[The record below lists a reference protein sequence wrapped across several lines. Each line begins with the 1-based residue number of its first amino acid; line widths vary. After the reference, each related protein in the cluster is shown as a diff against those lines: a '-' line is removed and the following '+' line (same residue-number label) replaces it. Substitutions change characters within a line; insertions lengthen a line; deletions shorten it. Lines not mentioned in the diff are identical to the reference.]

1 MYYNELNKGTMD
13 NSIKQYA
20 IGELLDGRYLY
31 IPSYQRGYRWTE
43 KQVGDLLRDL
53 LCFAND
59 FANEGKEKKQEQFYC
74 LQPVIARP
82 ITDKEKLQSIFGT
95 EYNDSI
101 LKHGVWE
108 IIDGQQRL
116 TTIFLLY
123 KYLLDQKGWDAET
136 LKEEEDGKELYHICY
151 ATRDGSSKYLEELSM
166 KSIRDSN
173 ENDIKENVDFFHMA
187 NAFKYI
193 GEWIKTEGKNINVRY
208 QLGGSLDNI
217 RTSFFKLLNGMS
229 DTKGGSVQVLWYE
242 IAETKDTNNIKEFQK
257 INTGKIRLTD
267 AELIKG
273 LFLLKK
279 NFTSG
284 DKYIKQS
291 ELALEWEFIENTLHA
306 NNFWYFLQKKSID
319 MPNRIDLLFNL
330 IYKKNAIKEVPEN
343 EWDNKIKEIDELL
356 SDTRQSEIFRFY
368 YDRFEGKMGEELQ
381 HEVASAWNEVM
392 ELFRTLDD
400 WFCSPSTYNFIGL
413 LSQCGEDL
421 CRLVLHFEYMPE
433 TSCRVDFENYLKQRI
448 SHHLRGANIDKEKKA
463 ILNTYKEHD
472 TIYKL
477 LLTLNIHLLNEQNQ
491 KLESESDVYKFPFD
505 VLSAQNWDIEHVDSF
520 HTNTLKRDK
529 DKEDWIKTA
538 MDDRSGDLKDEEK
551 ALIQQKLEEN
561 ALDDAINIL
570 KKNAQ
575 EVEADE
581 EIKDTIGNL
590 TLLDAAT
597 NRSYGNSLFCTKRR
611 IIIERIKQG
620 VFVPVATQYIF
631 AKFFDPK
638 GTNRSL
644 WTRDDMEAYHKYIYD
659 ALITYVN
666 NEED

>member
-1 MYYNELNKGTMD
+1 MD
-13 NSIKQYA
+13 NTINQFA
-20 IGELLDGRYLY
+20 IGELLDGRYFY

-53 LCFAND
+53 LCFSNDLANKGNKD
-59 FANEGKEKKQEQFYC
+59 EKDQFYC

-82 ITDKEKLQSIFGT
+82 ITDIDQLKTIFGDDF
-95 EYNDSI
+95 NDSI
-101 LKHGVWE
+101 LEHGVWE

-136 LKEEEDGKELYHICY
+136 LKDEEDGKELYHICY
-151 ATRDGSSKYLEELSM
+151 ATRKGSSSFLENLSL
-166 KSIRDSN
+166 KAIKDSS
-173 ENDIKENVDFFHMA
+173 EEVFKENVDYFHMA

-193 GEWIKTEGKNINVRY
+193 SEWIKTDGKSINIRY
-208 QLGGSLDNI
+208 QLGGSLDNV
-217 RTSFFKLLNGMS
+217 RTSLFKLLNGMS

-242 IAETKDTNNIKEFQK
+242 LAENKGKRNIKEFQK

-273 LFLLKK
+273 LFLLEK
-279 NFTSG
+279 NFSTSE
-284 DKYIKQS
+284 KYIKQS

-306 NNFWYFLQKKSID
+306 NNFWYFLQKKGFD

-330 IYKKNAIKEVPEN
+330 IYKKAALKNIQEEDWDAKLKEV
-343 EWDNKIKEIDELL
+343 DIQL
-356 SDTRQSEIFRFY
+356 SDARQSEIFRFY
-368 YDRFEGKMGEELQ
+368 YNRFEGKIGEDLQ
-381 HEVASAWNEVM
+381 HEVGKAWDEVM
-392 ELFRTLDD
+392 ELYRTLDD
-400 WFCSPSTYNFIGL
+400 WFCTPSIYNYIGL

-421 CRLVLHFEYMPE
+421 CRLVLHYEYLPE
-433 TSCRVDFENYLKQRI
+433 ESTRLDFEDYLKERI
-448 SHHLRGANIDKEKKA
+448 SFHLRKVKIDNEKKL
-463 ILNTYKEHD
+463 ILSTYKEHD
-472 TIYKL
+472 NIYKV

-505 VLSAQNWDIEHVDSF
+505 VLNAQNWDIEHIDSF
-520 HTNTLKRDK
+520 HTNALKKDNDK
-529 DKEDWIKTA
+529 KEWIETA
-538 MDDRSGDLKDEEK
+538 LADRSDELSKDEKEQINLK
-551 ALIQQKLEEN
+551 IEEN
-561 ALDDAINIL
+561 ALDDAINII
-570 KKNAQ
+570 KRNAQ
-575 EVEADE
+575 EVDTEE
-581 EIKDTIGNL
+581 EIKNTIGNL

-597 NRSYGNSLFCTKRR
+597 NRMYGNSLFCTKRR

-631 AKFFDPK
+631 AKFFDQK

-644 WTRDDMEAYHKYIYD
+644 WTKEDMEAYHNYIYNVISNY
-659 ALITYVN
+659 LM

>member
-1 MYYNELNKGTMD
+1 MD

-20 IGELLDGRYLY
+20 IGELLDGRYFY

-59 FANEGKEKKQEQFYC
+59 FANEGQEKKQEQFYC

-82 ITDKEKLQSIFGT
+82 ITDEEKLKSIFET
-95 EYNDSI
+95 EYNDNI

-123 KYLLDQKGWDAET
+123 KYLLDQKGWDADT

-151 ATRDGSSKYLEELSM
+151 ATRDGSSKYLEELTM

-242 IAETKDTNNIKEFQK
+242 IAETKEKNNIKEFQK

-330 IYKKNAIKEVPEN
+330 IYKKNIIKEVPED
-343 EWDNKIKEIDELL
+343 EWDDKIKEIDELL

-368 YDRFEGKMGEELQ
+368 YNRFEGKMGEELQ
-381 HEVASAWNEVM
+381 HEVSSAWNEVM

-400 WFCSPSTYNFIGL
+400 WFCSPATYNFIGL

-433 TSCRVDFENYLKQRI
+433 TSYRVDFENYLKQRI
-448 SHHLRGANIDKEKKA
+448 SHHLRGAKIDKERKA

-472 TIYKL
+472 IIYKL

-505 VLSAQNWDIEHVDSF
+505 VLSTQNWDIEHIDSF
-520 HTNTLKRDK
+520 HTNNLKRDK

-538 MDDRSGDLKDEEK
+538 MDDRLGDLKDEEK
-551 ALIQQKLEEN
+551 ALILQKLEEN

-581 EIKDTIGNL
+581 EIKNTIGNL

-644 WTRDDMEAYHKYIYD
+644 WTRDDMEAYHKYIYN

>member
-1 MYYNELNKGTMD
+1 MD
-13 NSIKQYA
+13 NSINQYA
-20 IGELLDGRYLY
+20 IGELLDGRYFY

-59 FANEGKEKKQEQFYC
+59 FANEGKEKRQEQFYC
-74 LQPVIARP
+74 LQPIIARP
-82 ITDKEKLQSIFGT
+82 ITNEDKLKSIFGT
-95 EYNDSI
+95 EYNESI
-101 LKHGVWE
+101 QSHGVWE

-136 LKEEEDGKELYHICY
+136 LKEEEDGKELYHIYY
-151 ATRDGSSKYLEELSM
+151 ATRDGSSQFLEGLTIKTIE
-166 KSIRDSN
+166 DSD
-173 ENDIKENVDFFHMA
+173 EESLKDNVDYYHMA

-193 GEWIKTEGKNINVRY
+193 GKWIKTDGKTINIRY

-242 IAETKDTNNIKEFQK
+242 IAEIKEKNNIKEFQK

-291 ELALEWEFIENTLHA
+291 ELALEWEYIENTLHA
-306 NNFWYFLQKKSID
+306 NNFWYFLQKKGYD

-330 IYKKNAIKEVPEN
+330 IYKKNALKEIPEI
-343 EWDNKIKEIDELL
+343 EWDSKIKEIDARLM
-356 SDTRQSEIFRFY
+356 DTRQSEIFRFY
-368 YDRFEGKMGEELQ
+368 YNRFEGKMGEDLQ
-381 HEVASAWNEVM
+381 QEVAVAWDEVM

-400 WFCSPSTYNFIGL
+400 WFCTPSIYNYIGL

-433 TSCRVDFENYLKQRI
+433 TICRDDFEKYLKERI
-448 SHHLRGANIDKEKKA
+448 SYHLRGAKIDDENKQ
-463 ILNTYKEHD
+463 ILNTYDKDHD

-505 VLSAQNWDIEHVDSF
+505 VLSAQNWDIEHIDSF
-520 HTNTLKRDK
+520 HTNALKKEK
-529 DKEDWIKTA
+529 DKREWIKTA
-538 MDDRSGDLKDEEK
+538 MADRKDELKDDEVA
-551 ALIQQKLEEN
+551 ALKQKLDEN

-575 EVEADE
+575 EVEVDE
-581 EIKDTIGNL
+581 EIKNTIGNL

-597 NRSYGNSLFCTKRR
+597 NRMYGNSLFCTKRR

-620 VFVPVATQYIF
+620 VFVPIATQYIF
-631 AKFFDPK
+631 AKFFDEK

-644 WTRDDMEAYHKYIYD
+644 WTKEDMEAYHKYIYE
-659 ALITYVN
+659 ALKQYIKL
-666 NEED
+666 EEVEE

>member
-1 MYYNELNKGTMD
+1 MD
-13 NSIKQYA
+13 NSINQYA
-20 IGELLDGRYLY
+20 IGELLDGRYFY

-74 LQPVIARP
+74 LQPIIARP
-82 ITDKEKLQSIFGT
+82 ITNEDKLKSIFGT
-95 EYNDSI
+95 EYNESI
-101 LKHGVWE
+101 QSHGVWE

-136 LKEEEDGKELYHICY
+136 LKEEEDGKELYHIYY
-151 ATRDGSSKYLEELSM
+151 ATRDGSSQFLEGLTIKTIE
-166 KSIRDSN
+166 DSD
-173 ENDIKENVDFFHMA
+173 EESLKDNVDYYHMA

-193 GEWIKTEGKNINVRY
+193 GKWIKTDGKTINIRY

-242 IAETKDTNNIKEFQK
+242 IAEIKEKNNIKEFQK

-291 ELALEWEFIENTLHA
+291 ELALEWEYIENTLHA
-306 NNFWYFLQKKSID
+306 NNFWYFLQKKGYD

-330 IYKKNAIKEVPEN
+330 IYKKNALKEIPEI
-343 EWDNKIKEIDELL
+343 EWDSKIKEIDARLM
-356 SDTRQSEIFRFY
+356 DTRQSEIFRFY
-368 YDRFEGKMGEELQ
+368 YNRFEGKMGEDLQ
-381 HEVASAWNEVM
+381 QEVAVAWDEVM

-400 WFCSPSTYNFIGL
+400 WFCTPSIYNYIGL

-433 TSCRVDFENYLKQRI
+433 TICRDDFEKYLKERI
-448 SHHLRGANIDKEKKA
+448 SYHLRGAKIDDENKQ
-463 ILNTYKEHD
+463 ILNTYDKDHD

-505 VLSAQNWDIEHVDSF
+505 VLSAQNWDIEHIDSF
-520 HTNTLKRDK
+520 HTNALKKEK
-529 DKEDWIKTA
+529 DKREWIKTA
-538 MDDRSGDLKDEEK
+538 MADRKDELKDDEVA
-551 ALIQQKLEEN
+551 ALKQKLDEN

-575 EVEADE
+575 EVEVDE
-581 EIKDTIGNL
+581 EIKNTIGNL

-597 NRSYGNSLFCTKRR
+597 NRMYGNSLFCTKRR

-620 VFVPVATQYIF
+620 VFVPIATQYIF
-631 AKFFDPK
+631 AKFFDEK

-644 WTRDDMEAYHKYIYD
+644 WTKEDMEAYHKYIYE
-659 ALITYVN
+659 ALKQYIKLEDV
-666 NEED
+666 EE

>member
-1 MYYNELNKGTMD
+1 MD
-13 NSIKQYA
+13 NTINQFA
-20 IGELLDGRYLY
+20 IGELLDGRYFY

-53 LCFAND
+53 LCFSNDLANKGNKD
-59 FANEGKEKKQEQFYC
+59 EKDQFYC

-82 ITDKEKLQSIFGT
+82 ITDIDQLKTIFGDDF
-95 EYNDSI
+95 NDSI
-101 LKHGVWE
+101 LEHGVWE

-136 LKEEEDGKELYHICY
+136 LKDEEDGKELYHICY
-151 ATRDGSSKYLEELSM
+151 ATRKGSSSFLENLSL
-166 KSIRDSN
+166 KAIKDSS
-173 ENDIKENVDFFHMA
+173 EEAFKENVDYFHMA

-193 GEWIKTEGKNINVRY
+193 SEWIKTDGKSINIRY
-208 QLGGSLDNI
+208 QLGGSLDNV
-217 RTSFFKLLNGMS
+217 RTSLFKLLNGMS

-242 IAETKDTNNIKEFQK
+242 LAENKGKRNIKEFQK

-273 LFLLKK
+273 LFLLEK
-279 NFTSG
+279 NFSTSE
-284 DKYIKQS
+284 KYIKQS

-306 NNFWYFLQKKSID
+306 NNFWYFLQKKGFD

-330 IYKKNAIKEVPEN
+330 IYKKAALKNIQEEDWDAKLKEV
-343 EWDNKIKEIDELL
+343 DIQL
-356 SDTRQSEIFRFY
+356 SDARQSEIFRFY
-368 YDRFEGKMGEELQ
+368 YNRFEGKIGEDLQ
-381 HEVASAWNEVM
+381 HEVGKAWDEVM
-392 ELFRTLDD
+392 ELYRTLDD
-400 WFCSPSTYNFIGL
+400 WFCTPSIYNYIGL

-421 CRLVLHFEYMPE
+421 CRLVLHYEYLPE
-433 TSCRVDFENYLKQRI
+433 ESTRLDFEDYLKERI
-448 SHHLRGANIDKEKKA
+448 SFHLRKVKIDNEKKL
-463 ILNTYKEHD
+463 ILSTYKEHD
-472 TIYKL
+472 NIYKV

-505 VLSAQNWDIEHVDSF
+505 VLNAQNWDIEHIDSF
-520 HTNTLKRDK
+520 HTNALKKDNDK
-529 DKEDWIKTA
+529 KEWIETA
-538 MDDRSGDLKDEEK
+538 LADRSDELSKDEKEQINLK
-551 ALIQQKLEEN
+551 IEEN
-561 ALDDAINIL
+561 ALDDAINII
-570 KKNAQ
+570 KRNAQ
-575 EVEADE
+575 EVDTEE
-581 EIKDTIGNL
+581 EIKNTIGNL

-597 NRSYGNSLFCTKRR
+597 NRMYGNSLFCTKRR

-631 AKFFDPK
+631 AKFFDQK

-644 WTRDDMEAYHKYIYD
+644 WTKEDMEAYHSYIYNVISNY
-659 ALITYVN
+659 LI

>member
-1 MYYNELNKGTMD
+1 MD
-13 NSIKQYA
+13 NSIYQYA
-20 IGELLDGRYLY
+20 IGELLDGRYFY
-31 IPSYQRGYRWTE
+31 IPSYQRGYRWTV

-59 FANEGKEKKQEQFYC
+59 FANEGKEKKQDQFYC
-74 LQPVIARP
+74 LQPIIARS
-82 ITDKEKLQSIFGT
+82 ITDKEKLKSIFKD
-95 EYNDSI
+95 EYNDDI
-101 LKHGVWE
+101 KEHGVWE

-123 KYLLDQKGWDAET
+123 KYLMDQKGWDAET

-151 ATRDGSSKYLEELSM
+151 ATRDGSAKFLEGMSM
-166 KSIRDSN
+166 KM
-173 ENDIKENVDFFHMA
+173 IKDNSEEDFKQNVDFFHMA

-193 GEWIKTEGKNINVRY
+193 AEWIRTDGKAINIRY

-242 IAETKDTNNIKEFQK
+242 IAESKEKNNIKEFQK

-279 NFTSG
+279 NFTAG

-291 ELALEWEFIENTLHA
+291 ELALEWEYIENTLHA
-306 NNFWYFLQKKSID
+306 NNFWFFLQKKGFD
-319 MPNRIDLLFNL
+319 MPNRIDFLFNL
-330 IYKKNAIKEVPEN
+330 IYKKNALKDVPE
-343 EWDNKIKEIDELL
+343 EDWDNTLKEIDEKLM
-356 SDTRQSEIFRFY
+356 DTRQSEIFRFY
-368 YDRFEGKMGEELQ
+368 YNRFEGKIGEDLQ
-381 HEVASAWNEVM
+381 LEVAEAWSEVM
-392 ELFRTLDD
+392 EMFRTLDD

-421 CRLVLHFEYMPE
+421 CRLVLHFDYMPE
-433 TSCRVDFENYLKQRI
+433 LSSRADFERYLKERI
-448 SHHLRGANIDKEKKA
+448 SYHLRGTKIDKDKKL

-472 TIYKL
+472 NIYKL
-477 LLTLNIHLLNEQNQ
+477 LLALNIHLLNEQNQ
-491 KLESESDVYKFPFD
+491 KLESDSDVYKFPFD

-520 HTNTLKRDK
+520 HTNALKKEK
-529 DKEDWIKTA
+529 DKIEWVKTA
-538 MDDRSGDLKDEEK
+538 MEDRSEELTKEEREQIQQNMEEK
-551 ALIQQKLEEN
+551 AYDI
-561 ALDDAINIL
+561 AIDIL
-570 KKNAQ
+570 KKNAK
-575 EVEADE
+575 EVEVDE
-581 EIKDTIGNL
+581 EIKNSIGNL

-597 NRSYGNSLFCTKRR
+597 NRMYGNSLFCTKRR

-620 VFVPVATQYIF
+620 VFVPIATQYIF
-631 AKFFDPK
+631 AKFFDQK

-644 WTRDDMEAYHKYIYD
+644 WTEEDMNAYHRYVYD
-659 ALITYVN
+659 VIINYVS
-666 NEED
+666 NEEDEQ

>member
-1 MYYNELNKGTMD
+1 MD
-13 NSIKQYA
+13 NTINQFA
-20 IGELLDGRYLY
+20 IGELLDGRYFY

-53 LCFAND
+53 LCFSNDLANKGNKD
-59 FANEGKEKKQEQFYC
+59 EKDQFYC

-82 ITDKEKLQSIFGT
+82 ITDIDQLKTIFGDDF
-95 EYNDSI
+95 NDSI
-101 LKHGVWE
+101 LEHGVWE

-136 LKEEEDGKELYHICY
+136 LKDEEDGKELYHICY
-151 ATRDGSSKYLEELSM
+151 ATRKGSSSFLENLSL
-166 KSIRDSN
+166 KAIKDSS
-173 ENDIKENVDFFHMA
+173 EEVFKENVDYFHMA

-193 GEWIKTEGKNINVRY
+193 SEWIKTDGKSINIRY
-208 QLGGSLDNI
+208 QLGGSLDNV
-217 RTSFFKLLNGMS
+217 RTSLFKLLNGMS

-242 IAETKDTNNIKEFQK
+242 LAENKGKRNIKEFQK

-273 LFLLKK
+273 LFLLEK
-279 NFTSG
+279 NFSTSE
-284 DKYIKQS
+284 KYIKQS

-306 NNFWYFLQKKSID
+306 NNFWYFLQKKGFD

-330 IYKKNAIKEVPEN
+330 IYKKAALKNIQEEDWDAKLKEV
-343 EWDNKIKEIDELL
+343 DIQL
-356 SDTRQSEIFRFY
+356 SDARQSEIFRFY
-368 YDRFEGKMGEELQ
+368 YNRFEGKIGEDLQ
-381 HEVASAWNEVM
+381 HEVGKAWDEVM
-392 ELFRTLDD
+392 ELYRTLDD
-400 WFCSPSTYNFIGL
+400 WFCTPSIYNYIGL

-421 CRLVLHFEYMPE
+421 CRLVLHYEYLPE
-433 TSCRVDFENYLKQRI
+433 ESTRLDFEDYLKERI
-448 SHHLRGANIDKEKKA
+448 SFHLRKVKIDNEKKL
-463 ILNTYKEHD
+463 ILSTYKEHD
-472 TIYKL
+472 NIYKV

-505 VLSAQNWDIEHVDSF
+505 VLNAQNWDIEHIESF
-520 HTNTLKRDK
+520 HTNALKKDNDK
-529 DKEDWIKTA
+529 KEWIETA
-538 MDDRSGDLKDEEK
+538 LADRSDELSKDEKEQINLK
-551 ALIQQKLEEN
+551 IEEN
-561 ALDDAINIL
+561 ALDDAINII
-570 KKNAQ
+570 KRNAQ
-575 EVEADE
+575 EVDTEE
-581 EIKDTIGNL
+581 EIKNTIGNL

-597 NRSYGNSLFCTKRR
+597 NRMYGNSLFCTKRR

-631 AKFFDPK
+631 AKFFDQK

-644 WTRDDMEAYHKYIYD
+644 WTKEDMEAYHSYIYNVISNY
-659 ALITYVN
+659 LI

>member
-1 MYYNELNKGTMD
+1 M
-13 NSIKQYA
+13 
-20 IGELLDGRYLY
+20 
-31 IPSYQRGYRWTE
+31 
-43 KQVGDLLRDL
+43 
-53 LCFAND
+53 
-59 FANEGKEKKQEQFYC
+59 
-74 LQPVIARP
+74 
-82 ITDKEKLQSIFGT
+82 
-95 EYNDSI
+95 
-101 LKHGVWE
+101 WE

-136 LKEEEDGKELYHICY
+136 LKEEEDGKELYHIYY
-151 ATRDGSSKYLEELSM
+151 ATRDGSSQFLEGLTIKTIE
-166 KSIRDSN
+166 DSD
-173 ENDIKENVDFFHMA
+173 EESLKDNVDYYHMA

-193 GEWIKTEGKNINVRY
+193 GKWIKTDGKTINIRY

-242 IAETKDTNNIKEFQK
+242 VAEIKEKNNIKEFQK

-291 ELALEWEFIENTLHA
+291 ELALEWEYIENTLHA
-306 NNFWYFLQKKSID
+306 NNFWYFLQKKGYD

-330 IYKKNAIKEVPEN
+330 IYKKNALKEIPEI
-343 EWDNKIKEIDELL
+343 EWDSKIKEIDARLM
-356 SDTRQSEIFRFY
+356 DTRQSEIFRFY
-368 YDRFEGKMGEELQ
+368 YNRFEGKMGEDLQ
-381 HEVASAWNEVM
+381 QEVAVAWDEVM

-400 WFCSPSTYNFIGL
+400 WFCTPSIYNYIGL
-413 LSQCGEDL
+413 LSQCGEEL

-433 TSCRVDFENYLKQRI
+433 TICRDDFEKYLKERI
-448 SHHLRGANIDKEKKA
+448 SYHLRGAKIDDENKQ
-463 ILNTYKEHD
+463 ILNTYDKDHD

-505 VLSAQNWDIEHVDSF
+505 VLSAQNWDIEHIDSF
-520 HTNTLKRDK
+520 HTNALKKEK
-529 DKEDWIKTA
+529 DKREWIKTA
-538 MDDRSGDLKDEEK
+538 MADRKDELKDDEVA
-551 ALIQQKLEEN
+551 ALKQKLDEN

-575 EVEADE
+575 EVEVDE
-581 EIKDTIGNL
+581 EIKNTIGNL

-597 NRSYGNSLFCTKRR
+597 NRMYGNSLFCTKRR

-620 VFVPVATQYIF
+620 VFVPIATQYIF
-631 AKFFDPK
+631 AKFFDEK

-644 WTRDDMEAYHKYIYD
+644 WTKEDMEAYHKYIYE
-659 ALITYVN
+659 ALKQYIKL
-666 NEED
+666 EEV

>member
-1 MYYNELNKGTMD
+1 M
-13 NSIKQYA
+13 
-20 IGELLDGRYLY
+20 
-31 IPSYQRGYRWTE
+31 
-43 KQVGDLLRDL
+43 RDL

-74 LQPVIARP
+74 LQPIIARP
-82 ITDKEKLQSIFGT
+82 ITNEDKLKSIFGT
-95 EYNDSI
+95 EYNESI
-101 LKHGVWE
+101 QSHGVWE

-136 LKEEEDGKELYHICY
+136 LKEEEDGKELYHIYY
-151 ATRDGSSKYLEELSM
+151 ATRDGSSQFLEGLTIKTIE
-166 KSIRDSN
+166 DSD
-173 ENDIKENVDFFHMA
+173 EESLKDNVDYYHMA

-193 GEWIKTEGKNINVRY
+193 GKWIKTDGKTINIRY

-242 IAETKDTNNIKEFQK
+242 IAEIKEKNNIKEFQK

-291 ELALEWEFIENTLHA
+291 ELALEWEYIENTLHA
-306 NNFWYFLQKKSID
+306 NNFWYFLQKKGYD

-330 IYKKNAIKEVPEN
+330 IYKKNALKEIPEI
-343 EWDNKIKEIDELL
+343 EWDSKIKEIDARLM
-356 SDTRQSEIFRFY
+356 DTRQSEIFRFY
-368 YDRFEGKMGEELQ
+368 YNRFEGKMGEDLQ
-381 HEVASAWNEVM
+381 QEVAVAWDEVM

-400 WFCSPSTYNFIGL
+400 WFCTPSIYNYIGL

-433 TSCRVDFENYLKQRI
+433 TICRDDFEKYLKERI
-448 SHHLRGANIDKEKKA
+448 SYHLRGAKIDDENKQ
-463 ILNTYKEHD
+463 ILNTYDKDHD

-505 VLSAQNWDIEHVDSF
+505 VLSAQNWDIEHIDSF
-520 HTNTLKRDK
+520 HTNALKKEK
-529 DKEDWIKTA
+529 DKREWIKTA
-538 MDDRSGDLKDEEK
+538 MADRKDELKDDEVA
-551 ALIQQKLEEN
+551 ALKQKLDEN

-575 EVEADE
+575 EVEVDE
-581 EIKDTIGNL
+581 EIKNTIGNL

-597 NRSYGNSLFCTKRR
+597 NRMYGNSLFCTKRR

-620 VFVPVATQYIF
+620 VFVPIATQYIF
-631 AKFFDPK
+631 AKFFDEK

-644 WTRDDMEAYHKYIYD
+644 WTKEDMEAYHKYQ
-659 ALITYVN
+659 
-666 NEED
+666 

>member
-1 MYYNELNKGTMD
+1 ME
-13 NSIKQYA
+13 NSIYQYA
-20 IGELLDGRYLY
+20 IGELLDGRYFY
-31 IPSYQRGYRWTE
+31 IPSYQRGYRWTV

-53 LCFAND
+53 LCFTND
-59 FANEGKEKKQEQFYC
+59 FANEGKEKKQDQFYC
-74 LQPVIARP
+74 LQPIIARS
-82 ITDKEKLQSIFGT
+82 ITDKEKLKFIFKDKYKDDIK
-95 EYNDSI
+95 ER
-101 LKHGVWE
+101 GVWE

-116 TTIFLLY
+116 TTIYLQY
-123 KYLLDQKGWDAET
+123 KYLMDQKGWGAET

-151 ATRDGSSKYLEELSM
+151 ATRDGSAKFLESM
-166 KSIRDSN
+166 SMRTIKDSS
-173 ENDIKENVDFFHMA
+173 EDDFKENVDFFHMA

-193 GEWIKTEGKNINVRY
+193 SEWIKTDGKAINIRY

-229 DTKGGSVQVLWYE
+229 DTKGGSVQVLWCE
-242 IAETKDTNNIKEFQK
+242 IAESKEKNNIKEFQK

-279 NFTSG
+279 NFTAG

-306 NNFWYFLQKKSID
+306 NNFWYFLQEKGFD
-319 MPNRIDLLFNL
+319 LPNRIDFLFNL
-330 IYKKNAIKEVPEN
+330 IYKKNVLKEVPEE
-343 EWDNKIKEIDELL
+343 EWDNILKVVDEKLM
-356 SDTRQSEIFRFY
+356 DTRQSEIFRFY
-368 YDRFEGKMGEELQ
+368 YNRFEGKIGEVLQ
-381 HEVASAWNEVM
+381 LEVAEAWSEVM

-421 CRLVLHFEYMPE
+421 CRLILHFDYMPE
-433 TSCRVDFENYLKQRI
+433 LSSRADFERYLKERI
-448 SHHLRGANIDKEKKA
+448 SYHLRGIKIDKDKKL

-472 TIYKL
+472 NIYKL

-491 KLESESDVYKFPFD
+491 KLESDSDVYKFPFD

-520 HTNTLKRDK
+520 HTNALKKEK
-529 DKEDWIKTA
+529 DKIEWIKTA
-538 MDDRSGDLKDEEK
+538 MEDRSEELTKEERKQIQQNLEEK
-551 ALIQQKLEEN
+551 AYDI
-561 ALDDAINIL
+561 AIDIL
-570 KKNAQ
+570 KKNAK

-581 EIKDTIGNL
+581 EIKNSIGNL

-597 NRSYGNSLFCTKRR
+597 NRMYGNSLFCTKRH

-620 VFVPVATQYIF
+620 VFVPIATQYIF
-631 AKFFDPK
+631 AKFFDQK

-644 WTRDDMEAYHKYIYD
+644 WTEEDMNAYHRYVYD
-659 ALITYVN
+659 VIINYVS
-666 NEED
+666 NEEDEL

>member
-1 MYYNELNKGTMD
+1 MD

-74 LQPVIARP
+74 LQPVIARS
-82 ITDKEKLQSIFGT
+82 ITDEEKLKSIFET

-101 LKHGVWE
+101 LEHGVWE

-123 KYLLDQKGWDAET
+123 KHLLDQKGWDAET

-242 IAETKDTNNIKEFQK
+242 IAETKEKNNIKEFQK

-330 IYKKNAIKEVPEN
+330 IYKKNTIKEVPED

-368 YDRFEGKMGEELQ
+368 YNRFEGKMGEELQ

-400 WFCSPSTYNFIGL
+400 WFCSPATYNFIGL

-421 CRLVLHFEYMPE
+421 CRLVLHFEYMSE
-433 TSCRVDFENYLKQRI
+433 TSYRVDFENYLKQRI
-448 SHHLRGANIDKEKKA
+448 SHHLRGAKIDKEKKA

-505 VLSAQNWDIEHVDSF
+505 VLSTQNWDIEHVDSF
-520 HTNTLKRDK
+520 HTNNLKRDK

-538 MDDRSGDLKDEEK
+538 MDDRLGDLKDEEK
-551 ALIQQKLEEN
+551 ALILQKLEEN
-561 ALDDAINIL
+561 ALDDAINLL

-581 EIKDTIGNL
+581 EIKNTIGNL

-659 ALITYVN
+659 ILITYVN

>member
-1 MYYNELNKGTMD
+1 MD
-13 NSIKQYA
+13 NTINQFA
-20 IGELLDGRYLY
+20 IGELLDGRYFY

-53 LCFAND
+53 LCFSNDLANKGNKD
-59 FANEGKEKKQEQFYC
+59 EKDQFYC

-82 ITDKEKLQSIFGT
+82 ITDIAQLKTIFGDDF
-95 EYNDSI
+95 NDSI
-101 LKHGVWE
+101 LEHGVWE

-136 LKEEEDGKELYHICY
+136 LKDEEDGKELYHICY
-151 ATRDGSSKYLEELSM
+151 ATRKGSSSFLENLSL
-166 KSIRDSN
+166 KAIKDSS
-173 ENDIKENVDFFHMA
+173 EEVFKENVDYFHMA

-193 GEWIKTEGKNINVRY
+193 SEWIKTDGKSINIRY
-208 QLGGSLDNI
+208 QLGGSLDNV
-217 RTSFFKLLNGMS
+217 RTSLFKLLNGMS

-242 IAETKDTNNIKEFQK
+242 LAENKGKRNIKEFQK

-273 LFLLKK
+273 LFLLEK
-279 NFTSG
+279 NFSTSE
-284 DKYIKQS
+284 KYIKQS

-306 NNFWYFLQKKSID
+306 NNFWYFLQKKGFD

-330 IYKKNAIKEVPEN
+330 IYKKAALKNIQEEDWDAKLKEV
-343 EWDNKIKEIDELL
+343 DIQL
-356 SDTRQSEIFRFY
+356 SDARQSEIFRFY
-368 YDRFEGKMGEELQ
+368 YNRFEGKIGEDLQ
-381 HEVASAWNEVM
+381 HEVGKAWDEVM
-392 ELFRTLDD
+392 ELYRTLDD
-400 WFCSPSTYNFIGL
+400 WFCTPSIYNYIGL

-421 CRLVLHFEYMPE
+421 CRLVLHYEYLPE
-433 TSCRVDFENYLKQRI
+433 ESTRLDFEDYLKERI
-448 SHHLRGANIDKEKKA
+448 SFHLRKVKIDNEKKL
-463 ILNTYKEHD
+463 ILSTYKEHD
-472 TIYKL
+472 NIYKV

-505 VLSAQNWDIEHVDSF
+505 VLNAQNWDIEHIDSF
-520 HTNTLKRDK
+520 HTNALKKDNDK
-529 DKEDWIKTA
+529 KEWIETA
-538 MDDRSGDLKDEEK
+538 LADRSDELSKDEKEQINLK
-551 ALIQQKLEEN
+551 IEEN
-561 ALDDAINIL
+561 ALDDAINII
-570 KKNAQ
+570 KRNAQ
-575 EVEADE
+575 EVDTEE
-581 EIKDTIGNL
+581 EIKNTIGNL

-597 NRSYGNSLFCTKRR
+597 NRMYGNSLFCTKRR

-631 AKFFDPK
+631 AKFFDQK

-644 WTRDDMEAYHKYIYD
+644 WTKEDMEAYHSYIYNVISNY
-659 ALITYVN
+659 LI

>member
-1 MYYNELNKGTMD
+1 M
-13 NSIKQYA
+13 
-20 IGELLDGRYLY
+20 
-31 IPSYQRGYRWTE
+31 
-43 KQVGDLLRDL
+43 LRDL

-59 FANEGKEKKQEQFYC
+59 FANEGQEKKQEQFYC

-82 ITDKEKLQSIFGT
+82 ITDEEKLKSIFET

-101 LKHGVWE
+101 LEHGVWE

-123 KYLLDQKGWDAET
+123 KYLLDQKGWDVDT

-151 ATRDGSSKYLEELSM
+151 ATRDGSSKYLEELTM

-242 IAETKDTNNIKEFQK
+242 IAETKEKNNIKEFQK

-330 IYKKNAIKEVPEN
+330 IYKKNIIKEVPED
-343 EWDNKIKEIDELL
+343 EWDDKIKEIDELL

-368 YDRFEGKMGEELQ
+368 YNRFEGKMGEELQ
-381 HEVASAWNEVM
+381 HEVSSAWNEVM

-400 WFCSPSTYNFIGL
+400 WFCSPATYNFIGL

-433 TSCRVDFENYLKQRI
+433 TSYRVDFENYLKQRI
-448 SHHLRGANIDKEKKA
+448 SHHLRGAKIDKERKA

-520 HTNTLKRDK
+520 HTNNLKRDK

-581 EIKDTIGNL
+581 EIKNTIGNL

-644 WTRDDMEAYHKYIYD
+644 WTRDDMEAYHKYIYN

>member
-1 MYYNELNKGTMD
+1 MD
-13 NSIKQYA
+13 NTINQFA
-20 IGELLDGRYLY
+20 IGELLDGRYFY

-53 LCFAND
+53 LCFSNDLANKGNKD
-59 FANEGKEKKQEQFYC
+59 EKDQFYC

-82 ITDKEKLQSIFGT
+82 ITDIDQLKTIFGDDF
-95 EYNDSI
+95 NDSI
-101 LKHGVWE
+101 LEHGVWE

-136 LKEEEDGKELYHICY
+136 LKDEEDGKELYHICY
-151 ATRDGSSKYLEELSM
+151 ATRKGSSSFLENLSL
-166 KSIRDSN
+166 KAIKDSS
-173 ENDIKENVDFFHMA
+173 EEVFKENVDYFHMA

-193 GEWIKTEGKNINVRY
+193 SEWIKTDGKSINIRY
-208 QLGGSLDNI
+208 QLGGSLDNV
-217 RTSFFKLLNGMS
+217 RTSLFKLLNGMS

-242 IAETKDTNNIKEFQK
+242 LAENKGKRNIKEFQK

-273 LFLLKK
+273 LFLLEK
-279 NFTSG
+279 NFSTSE
-284 DKYIKQS
+284 KYIKQS

-306 NNFWYFLQKKSID
+306 NNFWYFLQKKGFD

-330 IYKKNAIKEVPEN
+330 IYKKAALKNIQEEDWDAKLKEV
-343 EWDNKIKEIDELL
+343 DIQL
-356 SDTRQSEIFRFY
+356 SDARQSEIFRFY
-368 YDRFEGKMGEELQ
+368 YNRFEGKIGEDLQ
-381 HEVASAWNEVM
+381 HEVGKAWDEVM
-392 ELFRTLDD
+392 ELYRTLDD
-400 WFCSPSTYNFIGL
+400 WFCTPSIYNYIGL

-421 CRLVLHFEYMPE
+421 CRLVLHYEYLPE
-433 TSCRVDFENYLKQRI
+433 ESTRLDFEDYLKERI
-448 SHHLRGANIDKEKKA
+448 SFQLRKVKIDNEKKL
-463 ILNTYKEHD
+463 ILSTYKEHD
-472 TIYKL
+472 NIYKV

-505 VLSAQNWDIEHVDSF
+505 VLNAQNWDIEHIDSF
-520 HTNTLKRDK
+520 HTNALKKDNDK
-529 DKEDWIKTA
+529 KEWIETA
-538 MDDRSGDLKDEEK
+538 LADRSDELSKDEKEQINLK
-551 ALIQQKLEEN
+551 IEEN
-561 ALDDAINIL
+561 ALDDAINII
-570 KKNAQ
+570 KRNAQ
-575 EVEADE
+575 EVDTEE
-581 EIKDTIGNL
+581 EIKNTIGNL

-597 NRSYGNSLFCTKRR
+597 NRMYGNSLFCTKRR

-631 AKFFDPK
+631 AKFFDQK

-644 WTRDDMEAYHKYIYD
+644 WTKEDMEAYHNYIYNVISNY
-659 ALITYVN
+659 LM

>member
-1 MYYNELNKGTMD
+1 MD

-59 FANEGKEKKQEQFYC
+59 FANEGQEKKQEQFYC

-82 ITDKEKLQSIFGT
+82 ITDEEKLKSIFET

-101 LKHGVWE
+101 LEHGVWE

-123 KYLLDQKGWDAET
+123 KYLLDQKGWDVDT

-151 ATRDGSSKYLEELSM
+151 ATRDGSSKYLEELTM

-242 IAETKDTNNIKEFQK
+242 IAETKEKNNIKEFQK

-284 DKYIKQS
+284 GKYIKQS

-319 MPNRIDLLFNL
+319 MLNRIDLLFNL
-330 IYKKNAIKEVPEN
+330 IYKKNIIKEVPED
-343 EWDNKIKEIDELL
+343 EWDDKIKEIDELL

-368 YDRFEGKMGEELQ
+368 YNRFEGKMGEELQ
-381 HEVASAWNEVM
+381 HEVSSAWNEVM

-400 WFCSPSTYNFIGL
+400 WFCSPATYNFIGL

-433 TSCRVDFENYLKQRI
+433 TSYRVDFENYLKQRI
-448 SHHLRGANIDKEKKA
+448 SHHLRGAKIDKERKA

-520 HTNTLKRDK
+520 HTNNLKRDK

-581 EIKDTIGNL
+581 EIKNTIGNL

-644 WTRDDMEAYHKYIYD
+644 WTRDDMEAYHKYIYN

>member
-1 MYYNELNKGTMD
+1 MD
-13 NSIKQYA
+13 NTINQFA
-20 IGELLDGRYLY
+20 IGELLDGRYFY

-53 LCFAND
+53 LCFSNDLANKGNKD
-59 FANEGKEKKQEQFYC
+59 EKDQFYC

-82 ITDKEKLQSIFGT
+82 IPDIDQLKTIFGDDF
-95 EYNDSI
+95 NDSI
-101 LKHGVWE
+101 LEHGVWE

-136 LKEEEDGKELYHICY
+136 LKDEEDGKELYHICY
-151 ATRDGSSKYLEELSM
+151 ATRKGSSSFLENLSL
-166 KSIRDSN
+166 KAIKDSS
-173 ENDIKENVDFFHMA
+173 EEVFKENVDYFHMA

-193 GEWIKTEGKNINVRY
+193 SEWIKTDGKSINIRY
-208 QLGGSLDNI
+208 QLGGSLDNV
-217 RTSFFKLLNGMS
+217 RTSLFKLLNGMS

-242 IAETKDTNNIKEFQK
+242 LAENKGKRNIKEFQK

-273 LFLLKK
+273 LFLLEK
-279 NFTSG
+279 NFSTSE
-284 DKYIKQS
+284 KYIKQS

-306 NNFWYFLQKKSID
+306 NNFWYFLQKKGFD

-330 IYKKNAIKEVPEN
+330 IYKKAALKNIQEEDWDAKLKEV
-343 EWDNKIKEIDELL
+343 DIQL
-356 SDTRQSEIFRFY
+356 SDARQSEIFRFY
-368 YDRFEGKMGEELQ
+368 YNRFEGKIGEDLQ
-381 HEVASAWNEVM
+381 HEVGKAWDEVM
-392 ELFRTLDD
+392 ELYRTLDD
-400 WFCSPSTYNFIGL
+400 WFCTPSIYNYIGL

-421 CRLVLHFEYMPE
+421 CRLVLHYEYLPE
-433 TSCRVDFENYLKQRI
+433 ESTRLDFEDYLKERI
-448 SHHLRGANIDKEKKA
+448 SFHLRKVKIDNEKKL
-463 ILNTYKEHD
+463 ILSTYKEHD
-472 TIYKL
+472 NIYKV

-505 VLSAQNWDIEHVDSF
+505 VLNAQNWDIEHIDSF
-520 HTNTLKRDK
+520 HTNALKKDNDK
-529 DKEDWIKTA
+529 KEWIETA
-538 MDDRSGDLKDEEK
+538 LADRSDELSKDEKEQINLK
-551 ALIQQKLEEN
+551 IEEN
-561 ALDDAINIL
+561 ALDDAINII
-570 KKNAQ
+570 KRNAQ
-575 EVEADE
+575 EVDTEE
-581 EIKDTIGNL
+581 EIKNTIGNL

-597 NRSYGNSLFCTKRR
+597 NRMYGNSLFCTKRR

-631 AKFFDPK
+631 AKFFDQK

-644 WTRDDMEAYHKYIYD
+644 WTKEDMEAYHSYIYNVISNY
-659 ALITYVN
+659 LI

>member
-1 MYYNELNKGTMD
+1 MD
-13 NSIKQYA
+13 NSINQYA
-20 IGELLDGRYLY
+20 IGELLDGRYFY

-82 ITDKEKLQSIFGT
+82 ITNEDKLKSMFGT
-95 EYNDSI
+95 EYNESI
-101 LKHGVWE
+101 QSHSVWE

-151 ATRDGSSKYLEELSM
+151 ATRDGSSQFLEGLTIKTIE
-166 KSIRDSN
+166 DSD
-173 ENDIKENVDFFHMA
+173 EESLKDNVDYFHMA

-193 GEWIKTEGKNINVRY
+193 GEWIKTDGKTINIRY

-242 IAETKDTNNIKEFQK
+242 IAEVKEKNNIKEFQK

-291 ELALEWEFIENTLHA
+291 ELALEWEYIENTLHA
-306 NNFWYFLQKKSID
+306 NNFWYFLQKKGYD

-330 IYKKNAIKEVPEN
+330 IYKKNALKEIPEV
-343 EWDNKIKEIDELL
+343 EWDAKIKEIDARLM
-356 SDTRQSEIFRFY
+356 DTRQSEIFRFY
-368 YDRFEGKMGEELQ
+368 YNRFEGKMGEDLQ
-381 HEVASAWNEVM
+381 QEVAVAWDEVM

-400 WFCSPSTYNFIGL
+400 WFCTPSIYNYIGL

-433 TSCRVDFENYLKQRI
+433 TICRDDFEKYLKERI
-448 SHHLRGANIDKEKKA
+448 SYHLRGAKVDDENKQ
-463 ILNTYKEHD
+463 ILNTYDKDHD

-505 VLSAQNWDIEHVDSF
+505 VLSTQNWDIEHIDSF
-520 HTNTLKRDK
+520 HTNALKKEK
-529 DKEDWIKTA
+529 DKWEWIKTA
-538 MDDRSGDLKDEEK
+538 MADRKDELKDDEVA
-551 ALIQQKLEEN
+551 ALKQKLDEN
-561 ALDDAINIL
+561 ALDDAISIL

-575 EVEADE
+575 EVEVDE
-581 EIKDTIGNL
+581 EIKNTIGNL

-597 NRSYGNSLFCTKRR
+597 NRMYGNSLFCTKRR

-620 VFVPVATQYIF
+620 VFVPIATQYIF
-631 AKFFDPK
+631 AKFFDEK

-644 WTRDDMEAYHKYIYD
+644 WTKEDMEAYHKYIYE
-659 ALITYVN
+659 ALKQYIKL
-666 NEED
+666 EEVK

>member
-1 MYYNELNKGTMD
+1 MD
-13 NSIKQYA
+13 NTINQFA
-20 IGELLDGRYLY
+20 IGELLDGRYFY

-53 LCFAND
+53 LCFSNDLANKGNKD
-59 FANEGKEKKQEQFYC
+59 EKDQFYC

-82 ITDKEKLQSIFGT
+82 ITDIDQLKTIFGDDF
-95 EYNDSI
+95 NDSI
-101 LKHGVWE
+101 LEHGVWE

-136 LKEEEDGKELYHICY
+136 LKDEEDGKELYHICY
-151 ATRDGSSKYLEELSM
+151 ATRKGSSSFLENLSL
-166 KSIRDSN
+166 KAIKDSS
-173 ENDIKENVDFFHMA
+173 EEAFKENVDYFHMA

-193 GEWIKTEGKNINVRY
+193 SEWIKTDGKSINIRY
-208 QLGGSLDNI
+208 QLGGSLDNV
-217 RTSFFKLLNGMS
+217 RTSLFKLLNGMS

-242 IAETKDTNNIKEFQK
+242 LAENKGKRNIKEFQK

-273 LFLLKK
+273 LFLLEK
-279 NFTSG
+279 NFSTSE
-284 DKYIKQS
+284 KYIKQS

-306 NNFWYFLQKKSID
+306 NNFWYFLQKKGFD

-330 IYKKNAIKEVPEN
+330 IYKKAALKNIQEEDWDAKLKEV
-343 EWDNKIKEIDELL
+343 DIQL
-356 SDTRQSEIFRFY
+356 SDARQSEIFRFY
-368 YDRFEGKMGEELQ
+368 YNRFEGKIGEDLQ
-381 HEVASAWNEVM
+381 HEVGKAWDEVM
-392 ELFRTLDD
+392 ELYRTLDD
-400 WFCSPSTYNFIGL
+400 WFCTPSIYNYIGL

-421 CRLVLHFEYMPE
+421 CRLVLHYEYLPE
-433 TSCRVDFENYLKQRI
+433 ESTRLDFEDYLKERI
-448 SHHLRGANIDKEKKA
+448 SFQLRKVKIDNEKKL
-463 ILNTYKEHD
+463 ILSTYKEHD
-472 TIYKL
+472 NIYKV

-505 VLSAQNWDIEHVDSF
+505 VLNAQNWDIEHIDSF
-520 HTNTLKRDK
+520 HTNALKKDNDK
-529 DKEDWIKTA
+529 KEWIETA
-538 MDDRSGDLKDEEK
+538 LADRSDELSKDEKEQINLK
-551 ALIQQKLEEN
+551 IEEN
-561 ALDDAINIL
+561 ALDDAINII
-570 KKNAQ
+570 KRNAQ
-575 EVEADE
+575 EVDTEE
-581 EIKDTIGNL
+581 EIKNTIGNL

-597 NRSYGNSLFCTKRR
+597 NRMYGNSLFCTKRR

-631 AKFFDPK
+631 AKFFDQK

-644 WTRDDMEAYHKYIYD
+644 WTKEDMEAYHSYIYNVISNY
-659 ALITYVN
+659 LI

>member
-1 MYYNELNKGTMD
+1 MD
-13 NSIKQYA
+13 NSINQYA
-20 IGELLDGRYLY
+20 IGELLDGRYFY

-74 LQPVIARP
+74 LQPIIARP
-82 ITDKEKLQSIFGT
+82 ITNEDKLKSIFGT
-95 EYNDSI
+95 EYNESI
-101 LKHGVWE
+101 QSHGVWE

-136 LKEEEDGKELYHICY
+136 LKEEEDGKELYHIYY
-151 ATRDGSSKYLEELSM
+151 ATRDGSSQFLEGLTIKTIE
-166 KSIRDSN
+166 DSD
-173 ENDIKENVDFFHMA
+173 EESLKDNVDYYHMA

-193 GEWIKTEGKNINVRY
+193 GKWIKTDGKTINIRY

-242 IAETKDTNNIKEFQK
+242 IAEIKEKNNIKEFQK
-257 INTGKIRLTD
+257 INAGKIRLTD

-284 DKYIKQS
+284 DKHIKQS
-291 ELALEWEFIENTLHA
+291 ELALEWEYIENTLHA
-306 NNFWYFLQKKSID
+306 NNFWYFLQKKGYD

-330 IYKKNAIKEVPEN
+330 IYKKNALKEIPEI
-343 EWDNKIKEIDELL
+343 EWDSKIKEIDARLM
-356 SDTRQSEIFRFY
+356 DTRQSEIFRFY
-368 YDRFEGKMGEELQ
+368 YNRFEGKMGEDLQ
-381 HEVASAWNEVM
+381 QEVAVAWDEVM

-400 WFCSPSTYNFIGL
+400 WFCTPSIYNYIGL

-433 TSCRVDFENYLKQRI
+433 TICRDDFEKYLKERI
-448 SHHLRGANIDKEKKA
+448 SYHLRGAKIDDENKQ
-463 ILNTYKEHD
+463 ILNTYDKDRD

-505 VLSAQNWDIEHVDSF
+505 VLSAQNWDIEHIDSF
-520 HTNTLKRDK
+520 HTNALKKEK
-529 DKEDWIKTA
+529 DKREWIKTA
-538 MDDRSGDLKDEEK
+538 MADRKDELKDDEVA
-551 ALIQQKLEEN
+551 ALKQKLDEN

-575 EVEADE
+575 EVEVDE
-581 EIKDTIGNL
+581 EIKNTIGNL

-597 NRSYGNSLFCTKRR
+597 NRMYGNSLFCTKRR

-620 VFVPVATQYIF
+620 VFVPIATQYIF
-631 AKFFDPK
+631 AKFFDEK

-644 WTRDDMEAYHKYIYD
+644 WTKEDMEAYHKYIYE
-659 ALITYVN
+659 ALKQYIKL
-666 NEED
+666 EEVEE

>member
-1 MYYNELNKGTMD
+1 MD

-123 KYLLDQKGWDAET
+123 RYLLDQKGWSAET
-136 LKEEEDGKELYHICY
+136 LKEEEDGKVLYHICY

-166 KSIRDSN
+166 KTLRDSN
-173 ENDIKENVDFFHMA
+173 EDDIKENVDFFHMA

-242 IAETKDTNNIKEFQK
+242 IAETKETNNIKEFQK

-330 IYKKNAIKEVPEN
+330 LYKKNAIKEVPED

-368 YDRFEGKMGEELQ
+368 YNRFEGKMGEELQ

-433 TSCRVDFENYLKQRI
+433 TSYRVDFENYLKQRI

-520 HTNTLKRDK
+520 HTNSLKRDK
-529 DKEDWIKTA
+529 DKEDWIRTA

-581 EIKDTIGNL
+581 EIKNTIGNL